1 MTINCI
7 IIEDEP
13 LAMERTKSFVQKVPF
28 LNLLACFDNGVEA
41 IGFIKANT
49 VDLLFLDVQ
58 MDGFTGIQ
66 LLESLTKRPEVII
79 TTAFDQYAL
88 KGFDLNVS
96 DYLLKPFTFE
106 RFMQAVTR
114 IYDRLPAADND
125 PVKQVIFIKTEYRL
139 EKVNLDEIFY
149 IEGMRH
155 YRCIH
160 LKDKQ
165 IMTLQTLTDLET
177 ELPGKWF
184 YRIHRSF
191 IVATNKIDSIE
202 RDMIKIKNEL
212 IPISDTYKENFYR
225 SIKPGPTQTL

>member
-1 MTINCI
+1 MTINCL

-13 LAMERTKSFVQKVPF
+13 LAMERIKSFVLKVPF
-28 LNLLACFDNGVEA
+28 LKLIACFDNGLEA
-41 IGFIKANT
+41 ISFIKGNQ

-66 LLESLTKRPEVII
+66 LLESLQKRPEVII

-114 IYDRLPAADND
+114 VYDRLTLTTTQ
-125 PVKQVIFIKTEYRL
+125 VSKQILFVKTEYRL
-139 EKVNLDEIFY
+139 EKVNLDDILY
-149 IEGMRH
+149 IEGMRD

-160 LKDKQ
+160 LNEKS
-165 IMTLQTLTDLET
+165 IMTLQTFSDLER
-177 ELPGKWF
+177 ELPPALFCRVHK
-184 YRIHRSF
+184 SF
-191 IVATNKIDSIE
+191 IVAIDKIENIE
-202 RDMIKIKNEL
+202 RDRIRIKNEL
-212 IPISDTYKENFYR
+212 IPVSDTFKEGFYKR
-225 SIKPGPTQTL
+225 IK

>member
-1 MTINCI
+1 MVINCI

-13 LAMERTKSFVQKVPF
+13 LAMERIRTFVHKVPF

-41 IGFIKANT
+41 IGFIKANS
-49 VDLLFLDVQ
+49 VGLLFLDIQ

-66 LLESLTKRPEVII
+66 LLEALHKRPEVII

-114 IYDRLPAADND
+114 VYDRLAIVETQPA
-125 PVKQVIFIKTEYRL
+125 KQVIFVKAEYRL
-139 EKVNLDEIFY
+139 EKVNLDDLYY
-149 IEGMRH
+149 IEGMRD

-160 LKDKQ
+160 LKDKR
-165 IMTLQTLTDLET
+165 IMTLQTFIELDGDLPP
-177 ELPGKWF
+177 LQFCRVHK
-184 YRIHRSF
+184 SF
-191 IVATNKIDSIE
+191 IVAIDKIESIE
-202 RDMIKIKNEL
+202 RDRIKIKNEL
-212 IPISDTYKENFYR
+212 IPISDTYRETFYKLIR
-225 SIKPGPTQTL
+225 